1 MLGNNLKTVEII
13 LTTLNELIK
22 IHENTWKRIDYTTL
36 NRLFKNHQFT
46 KIKIPFSLYE
56 KELTKIQKDLVKLSK
71 EYLEFETKQK
81 ESGILTNSEMDELIY
96 KSYKDFVGDMHYMY
110 GELSDR
116 EIKNRRQLII
126 ESINLYKTNKNES

>member
-13 LTTLNELIK
+13 LTALNQLIS

-36 NRLFKNHQFT
+36 NQLFKTHQFT

-56 KELTKIQKDLVKLSK
+56 KELNTIHSGLKKLSK
-71 EYLEFETKQK
+71 EYKQIETKQT
-81 ESGILTNSEMDELIY
+81 ESGMLTNSEMDELIY
-96 KSYKDFVGDMHYMY
+96 KAYSDFVGDMHYMY

-116 EIKNRRQLII
+116 EIENRRQLII
-126 ESINLYKTNKNES
+126 ESINLYKQKQNET